1 MNENVD
7 PQQDFTDQALRI
19 IHEAEKQGVV
29 LRLMG
34 AIAVRLH
41 CPNFANLHREM
52 GRVITDID
60 FVGYEKQTQKIE
72 KVLES
77 LDYVG
82 RPMSYSFI
90 MLGRLIFT
98 HKTSGRHVDVFLNKL
113 AMCHTIDY
121 SKRLELDN
129 PTVPLAELLLQKMQI
144 VQLSEKDV
152 IDTMIMFLEHD
163 MGDGDE
169 NTINIEYIA
178 SLMSKDW
185 GFYYTM
191 TTNLNKVKNLV
202 GEFPALSEQQR
213 QIVVGKADQILA
225 SLEAAPKSRSWKLR
239 ARIGPSKKWYKDI
252 YSAPK

>member
-1 MNENVD
+1 M
-7 PQQDFTDQALRI
+7 
-19 IHEAEKQGVV
+19 
-29 LRLMG
+29 RLMG
-34 AIAVRLH
+34 AIAIRLH
-41 CPNFANLHREM
+41 CPDFANLHREM

-60 FVGYEKQTQKIE
+60 FVGYEKQTSKIE
-72 KVLES
+72 RVLES
-77 LDYVG
+77 LDYVS
-82 RPMSYSFI
+82 RPLSYSFT

-121 SKRLELDN
+121 AKRLELDN

-152 IDTMIMFLEHD
+152 IDTIIMFLEHD
-163 MGDGDE
+163 TGDGDA
-169 NTINIEYIA
+169 NMINIEYIA
-178 SLMSKDW
+178 GLMSKNW

-202 GEFPALSEQQR
+202 GEFPALNEQQR
-213 QIVVGKADQILA
+213 QIVVGTADQILA

>member
-1 MNENVD
+1 MNGNVD

-19 IHEAEKQGVV
+19 IREAEKQGVI

-34 AIAVRLH
+34 AIAVRLQ
-41 CPNFANLHREM
+41 CPNFSNLHREM

-60 FVGYEKQTQKIE
+60 FVGYEKQTSKIE

-77 LDYVG
+77 LDYVS
-82 RPMSYSFI
+82 RPLSYSFT

-113 AMCHTIDY
+113 AMCHTINY
-121 SKRLELDN
+121 SERLELDN

-163 MGDGDE
+163 LGDGDE
-169 NTINIEYIA
+169 NMINIEYIA
-178 SLMSKDW
+178 GLMSKDW

-213 QIVVGKADQILA
+213 QIVVGKADQILG

-252 YSAPK
+252 HSAPK